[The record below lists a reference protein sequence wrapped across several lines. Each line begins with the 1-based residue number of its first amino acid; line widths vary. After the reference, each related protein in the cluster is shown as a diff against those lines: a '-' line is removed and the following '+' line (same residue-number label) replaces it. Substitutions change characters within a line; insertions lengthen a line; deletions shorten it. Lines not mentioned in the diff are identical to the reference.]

1 MNDDDG
7 ATTDKMYIEAQ
18 SKVVKALDPTL
29 FLYTGNRRKTNTKGE
44 EEEEEEVACGWE
56 GRVQCVVN

>member
-44 EEEEEEVACGWE
+44 EEEEEVACGWE